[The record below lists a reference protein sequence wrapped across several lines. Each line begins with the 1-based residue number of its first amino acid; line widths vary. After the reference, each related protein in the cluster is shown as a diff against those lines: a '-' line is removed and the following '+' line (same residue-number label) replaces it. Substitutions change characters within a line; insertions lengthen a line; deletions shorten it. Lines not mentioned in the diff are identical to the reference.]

1 MSGIAIWRTVMK
13 QQLKKRLFEEFELR
27 GTPVNTRTT
36 YAHCVDRFE
45 RHFGRSAARLGKKQ
59 VREFLLHLVT
69 VERRSATTHNV
80 YAAAL
85 YFLYA
90 RVLGRPAVVAGIPRR
105 KLTRTVAEVLRP
117 EQVERLLAAQPSPTH
132 RMVLMLAYGA
142 GLRIGEAL
150 ELRVEHIDSAAG
162 VIHVRGAKRQ
172 RDRDVM
178 LSPRLL
184 AALRAYWRWR
194 RPPGPELFP
203 GRAGVGTTRTRA
215 SVSKYLKTTLAAAG
229 LAGRR
234 VTPHTLRH
242 SFATALLEQGTD
254 LRTVQVLLG
263 HGSIATTAR
272 YLHVSTARIQSTRS
286 PLDAL
291 MARGGALRT
300 D

>member
-1 MSGIAIWRTVMK
+1 MRKS
-13 QQLKKRLFEEFELR
+13 LKKRLFEEFELR
-27 GTPVNTRTT
+27 GTPASTRST
-36 YAHCVDRFE
+36 YAYCVDRFE
-45 RHFGRSAARLGKKQ
+45 RHFGGSAARLGRKQ

-69 VERRSATTHNV
+69 VERRSAITHNV
-80 YAAAL
+80 YVAAL

-105 KLTRTVAEVLRP
+105 KLTRKVAEVLTP

-150 ELRVEHIDSAAG
+150 KLRVEHIDSAAG

-178 LSPRLL
+178 LSPQLL

-203 GRAGVGTTRTRA
+203 GRGGVGTTRTRA

-272 YLHVSTARIQSTRS
+272 YLHVTTARIQRTRS

-291 MARGGALRT
+291 MARAGAART
-300 D
+300 G